1 VRGSVVR
8 GSVVRGPAVRGLRV
22 IATTLLVYLAAVAA
36 VFGLQLV
43 AVTAL
48 VTRRAGTFDLE
59 RDGLA
64 ALLVGVPAS
73 SLGLIAVACL
83 AAGSPRRERLRWL
96 PPRASARA
104 IMAMIVGILALS
116 QALESLALLVGVGP
130 GANLDWIA
138 RTLATATPLTLALAV
153 LVVGGLAPVGE
164 ELFFR
169 GFMLTR
175 LRRVW
180 SAGPAIVVTALA
192 FGLIHGEWVHGLL
205 ATGIG
210 LYLGLITERSGSLIP
225 AMICHVANNT
235 VSVLLSAAIGPPQ
248 GPLLNAGL
256 FAATALV
263 FATSLRWLP
272 APEAAE
278 AG

>member
-1 VRGSVVR
+1 M
-8 GSVVRGPAVRGLRV
+8 RV

-73 SLGLIAVACL
+73 SLGLIVVAWL
-83 AAGSPRRERLRWL
+83 AAGRPRRERLRLL
-96 PPRASARA
+96 PTRVPARG
-104 IMAMIVGILALS
+104 ILAMIVGILALS

-153 LVVGGLAPVGE
+153 LVIGGLAPVGE

-175 LRRVW
+175 LRQVW
-180 SAGPAIVVTALA
+180 RAGPAIVVTALA

-210 LYLGLITERSGSLIP
+210 LYLGLVTVRSGSVI
-225 AMICHVANNT
+225 AAVICHVANNT
-235 VSVLLSAAIGPPQ
+235 ASVLLSVAIGSPQ
-248 GPLLNAGL
+248 GRGVNAVLLVVTAL
-256 FAATALV
+256 IFAA
-263 FATSLRWLP
+263 SLRWLP
-272 APEAAE
+272 PPEPATAS
-278 AG
+278 

>member
-1 VRGSVVR
+1 M
-8 GSVVRGPAVRGLRV
+8 RV

-43 AVTAL
+43 AVTAF

-73 SLGLIAVACL
+73 SLGLIVVAWL
-83 AAGSPRRERLRWL
+83 AAGRPRRERLRLL
-96 PPRASARA
+96 PTRVPARG
-104 IMAMIVGILALS
+104 ILAMIVGILALS

-153 LVVGGLAPVGE
+153 LVIGGLAPVGE

-175 LRRVW
+175 LRQVW
-180 SAGPAIVVTALA
+180 RAGPAIVVTALA

-210 LYLGLITERSGSLIP
+210 LYLGLVTVRSGSVIP
-225 AMICHVANNT
+225 AVICHVANNT
-235 VSVLLSAAIGPPQ
+235 ASVVLSVAIGSPQGRGVNAVLLVVTALI
-248 GPLLNAGL
+248 
-256 FAATALV
+256 FAA
-263 FATSLRWLP
+263 SLQWLP
-272 APEAAE
+272 PPEPATAA
-278 AG
+278 